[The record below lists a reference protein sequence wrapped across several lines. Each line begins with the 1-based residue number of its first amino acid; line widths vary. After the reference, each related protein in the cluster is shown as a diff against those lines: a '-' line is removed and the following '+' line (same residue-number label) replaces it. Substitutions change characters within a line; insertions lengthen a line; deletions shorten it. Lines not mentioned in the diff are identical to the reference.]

1 MAEQAG
7 LALCDVRATV
17 TEWSSAFALVREG
30 VGVTLAPE
38 LTLPENRR
46 GLRVLPLTAPVRRRF
61 GLAAS
66 RAAVD
71 TPAVRALFATL
82 QAHDG
87 LA

>member
-1 MAEQAG
+1 M
-7 LALCDVRATV
+7 
-17 TEWSSAFALVREG
+17 
-30 VGVTLAPE
+30 TLAPE

-46 GLRVLPLTAPVRRRF
+46 GLRVLPLTAPVRHRF

-66 RAAVD
+66 RRRW